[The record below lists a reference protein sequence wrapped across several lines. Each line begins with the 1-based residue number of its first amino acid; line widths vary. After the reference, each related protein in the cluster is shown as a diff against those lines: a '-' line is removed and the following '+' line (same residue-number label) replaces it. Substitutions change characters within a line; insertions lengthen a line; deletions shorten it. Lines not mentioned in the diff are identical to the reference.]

1 MSSTSAQTML
11 SDDLR
16 EQMEAD
22 YRHLHANPELSMQE
36 HETAAYVERRFEE
49 LGVEHF
55 RCGGTGV
62 VGIIRN
68 GDGPVVAYRGD
79 SDGLPIL
86 EDTGFEWASKATGTL
101 DGTEVPVMHGC
112 GHDIHTSNLMGV
124 ARVFAENRDNW
135 KGTLVLLSQPGE
147 ETAAG
152 AAAMVADGLWEK
164 APKAE
169 VVYGQ
174 HVMPGVTGT
183 VNLSIGTAMSMADSW
198 KVTLHGRQAHGSQP
212 QNSIDPIV
220 LGSHIVTRLQSV
232 VARNVDPRDM
242 AVVTV
247 GTFHSGTKENI
258 IPGTAE
264 LGLNV
269 RTFKPE
275 VRDTVLEGIRR
286 TVEGEV
292 VASGAPEAEIEELYR
307 FPANY
312 NDPAESE
319 KVLEV
324 LRAELGEENVE
335 VTAPLSGS
343 EDFGA
348 LAQAIGVPSV
358 FWLNGGYT
366 REFLESGEPIP
377 GNHHPQFG
385 PVPQPTLDTGLRT
398 AVAVILSRLGV

>member
-1 MSSTSAQTML
+1 MSTSAQTL
-11 SDDLR
+11 LTDDLR

-36 HETAAYVERRFEE
+36 HETAAYVERRFDE

-101 DGTEVPVMHGC
+101 DGAEVPVMHGC

-174 HVMPGVTGT
+174 HVMPGITGT
-183 VNLSIGTAMSMADSW
+183 VNLSIGTAMSMADAL

-232 VARNVDPRDM
+232 VSRNVDPRDM

-269 RTFKPE
+269 RTFDTA
-275 VRDTVLEGIRR
+275 VRETVLDGIRR

-292 VASGAPEAEIEELYR
+292 LASGAPEAEIEELYR

-312 NDPAESE
+312 NDPTESE

-366 REFLESGEPIP
+366 RELLESGAPIP

-398 AVAVILSRLGV
+398 AVAVLMSRLGA

>member
-1 MSSTSAQTML
+1 
-11 SDDLR
+11 
-16 EQMEAD
+16 MEAD

-36 HETAAYVERRFEE
+36 HETAAYVEKRFEE
-49 LGVEHF
+49 LGIEHF

-101 DGTEVPVMHGC
+101 PDGTEVPVMHGC

-124 ARVFAENRDNW
+124 GRAFVENRDAW
-135 KGTLVLLSQPGE
+135 KGTLILLSQPGE

-164 APKAE
+164 APKAD

-183 VNLSIGTAMSMADSW
+183 VSLSIGTAMSMADSW

-269 RTFKPE
+269 RTFDPE
-275 VRDTVLEGIRR
+275 VRETVLSGIRR

-292 VASGAPEAEIEELYR
+292 LASGAPDAEFEELYR

-312 NDPAESE
+312 NDPDESQR
-319 KVLEV
+319 VLDV
-324 LRAELGEENVE
+324 LRAELGEENVS
-335 VTAPLSGS
+335 VSAPLSGS

-366 REFLESGEPIP
+366 KEFLESGEPIP
-377 GNHHPQFG
+377 GNHSPQFG
-385 PVPQPTLDTGLRT
+385 PVPQPTLDTGLRS
-398 AVAVILSRLGV
+398 AVAVLMARLAA

>member
-1 MSSTSAQTML
+1 MSTSAQTL
-11 SDDLR
+11 LTDDLR

-36 HETAAYVERRFEE
+36 HETAAYVERRFDE

-101 DGTEVPVMHGC
+101 DGAEVPVMHGC

-174 HVMPGVTGT
+174 HVMPGITGT
-183 VNLSIGTAMSMADSW
+183 VNLSIGTAMSMADAL

-232 VARNVDPRDM
+232 VSRNVDPRDM

-269 RTFKPE
+269 RTFDTA
-275 VRDTVLEGIRR
+275 VRETVLDGIRR

-292 VASGAPEAEIEELYR
+292 LASGAPEAEIEELYR

-366 REFLESGEPIP
+366 REFLESGAPIP

-398 AVAVILSRLGV
+398 AVAVLMSRLGA

>member
-1 MSSTSAQTML
+1 MSTSAQTL
-11 SDDLR
+11 LTDDLR

-36 HETAAYVERRFEE
+36 HETAAYVERRFDE

-86 EDTGFEWASKATGTL
+86 EHTGFEWASKATGTL
-101 DGTEVPVMHGC
+101 DGAEVPVMHGC

-174 HVMPGVTGT
+174 HVMPGITGT
-183 VNLSIGTAMSMADSW
+183 VNLSIGTAMSMADAL

-232 VARNVDPRDM
+232 VSRNVDPRDM

-269 RTFKPE
+269 RTFDTA
-275 VRDTVLEGIRR
+275 VRETVLDGIRR

-292 VASGAPEAEIEELYR
+292 LASGAPEAEIEELYR

-312 NDPAESE
+312 NDPTESE

-366 REFLESGEPIP
+366 REFLESGAPIP

-398 AVAVILSRLGV
+398 AVAVLMSRLGA